1 MKSAFGI
8 LLLTILLIGLTLPIS
23 TVAENS
29 GPSAFGSYQI
39 SVNNGT
45 SREITFNA
53 SAARDGSATGE
64 ITFRDSSKTSST
76 KAVTGQQPDEVGSN
90 FYAKAKCDC
99 LKING
104 VEALL
109 SGTVTESSSESYVG
123 RRVVLVVQDGDSLTP
138 ALRDKLTWGF
148 YRSTAKN
155 WIATDSERPDEA
167 AAVGWI
173 ATDAERPDD
182 TGQISQKT
190 DEVNCESFPISSFS
204 FVGAKFGHGK
214 IEVRR

>member
-1 MKSAFGI
+1 
-8 LLLTILLIGLTLPIS
+8 
-23 TVAENS
+23 
-29 GPSAFGSYQI
+29 
-39 SVNNGT
+39 
-45 SREITFNA
+45 
-53 SAARDGSATGE
+53 
-64 ITFRDSSKTSST
+64 
-76 KAVTGQQPDEVGSN
+76 
-90 FYAKAKCDC
+90 
-99 LKING
+99 
-104 VEALL
+104 
-109 SGTVTESSSESYVG
+109 
-123 RRVVLVVQDGDSLTP
+123 VVLVVQDGDSLTP

-204 FVGAKFGHGK
+204 FVGAKFGRGK